1 MLQSRVI
8 ALYMYASVFA
18 HVLVHAVLPNS
29 TQAAPNIRDGKINN
43 NFTKQSSV

>member
-8 ALYMYASVFA
+8 AMYMYASVSVD
-18 HVLVHAVLPNS
+18 VLVHAVLPNS

-43 NFTKQSSV
+43 NFTKQSGV